1 MADIKEEQL
10 KQVEE
15 LLFAGR
21 KIEAIKLVREITGMG
36 LKEAKEFVDQH
47 AAHLHE
53 AYPHKMPASK
63 SGCGAASLIFLTVSL
78 SLVGLYFAC

>member
-1 MADIKEEQL
+1 MADINEEQL

-36 LKEAKEFVDQH
+36 LKDAKEFVDQH
-47 AAHLHE
+47 TAHLRE
-53 AYPHKMPASK
+53 AYPDKMPQSK
-63 SGCGAASLIFLTVSL
+63 AGCGSAAMFFLATTMGLITWYL
-78 SLVGLYFAC
+78 SQ